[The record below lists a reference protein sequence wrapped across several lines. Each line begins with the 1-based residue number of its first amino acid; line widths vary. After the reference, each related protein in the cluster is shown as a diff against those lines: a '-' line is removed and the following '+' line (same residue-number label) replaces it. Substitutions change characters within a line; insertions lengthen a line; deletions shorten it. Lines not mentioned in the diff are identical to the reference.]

1 MVVNNKEERMN
12 IQIEEKNTFDKALRT
27 GISVFLGSGFSV
39 LSKDKQGNNLPCGNG
54 LLENLKEKF
63 PKIAAFNDLSK
74 VSTVLEKSMERD
86 EFKEYLTNRFTVD
99 EYDKLYE
106 NMPRINVKN
115 IFSTNIDDLIFKIWE
130 NDNKSQCY
138 INNTL
143 NLGESNDNLA
153 INYFPVHGCVLNP
166 DKEYIFSNIK
176 IASAYSSQDGSW
188 ESLKLTVS
196 NAPIL
201 FWGWSFND
209 SDIIEAIYSSRGKMV
224 EDNTRKWIVLYNPEE
239 FEIEFY
245 KSLNFS
251 IIIADTEQLLK
262 YFEQIE
268 VEKDEKIGSKI
279 KIPTQYQ
286 APSAIKEASYPVE
299 SFFMGDIPRWSYI
312 YSGQIIKTH
321 HYKKIADLIHS
332 GNDTIVI
339 GIPASGKTTML
350 MQLASGMES
359 EKPKHILYTP
369 TIAEVDRYCKMVGN
383 EKVMVFVDNCLNDYR
398 ALAQLMKKT
407 TIQVIGFERD
417 NRYESIAYRLME
429 SGLRFELYD
438 VSELSEQDITRIIGS
453 IPKGMFSGKII
464 ELKDNTIFET
474 IRKHTKVPV
483 MEDRFA
489 DVLRDLYSYDEK
501 ATELF
506 LMISYVHSCGVPV
519 SYDMIYSYLE
529 EDNYQDVYRDI
540 KNIGKLITECYN
552 QDFGFLGEISLDD
565 QDYYKCRTRYLAELI
580 IQKVPNYKL
589 MRLVLNKFVERVP
602 VFKICR
608 YDIFKSSAFDAD
620 IVTRYFTKYED
631 GIEFYKKCLEIEDS
645 AFMYQQIALYAS
657 RKRKYSDAFRWID
670 KAKNCEKR
678 NIFSIRNTHA
688 IILFN
693 ANISK
698 ENEDGSVI
706 ATLHQ
711 SLEILKD
718 CYKNDLRKG
727 FHARIFGELILKF
740 YETYGY
746 DEVEK
751 YIQTANEWLEIEM
764 ASKSN
769 GNTSIKKMRQVKK
782 DIEKK
787 IILPNS

>member
-1 MVVNNKEERMN
+1 MN
-12 IQIEEKNTFDKALRT
+12 LQIEEKNTFDKALKT
-27 GISVFLGSGFSV
+27 GISLFLGAGFSV
-39 LSKDKQGNNLPCGNG
+39 LAKDKQGNNLPCGSE
-54 LLENLKEKF
+54 LLENLKGRF

-74 VSTVLEKSMERD
+74 VSTVLEKSMVSD
-86 EFKEYLTNRFTVD
+86 EFKEYLTSRFTVN
-99 EYDKLYE
+99 EYDRLYQ
-106 NMPRINVKN
+106 NMTKINIKN
-115 IFSTNIDDLIFKIWE
+115 IFSTNIDDLIFKVWE
-130 NDNKSQCY
+130 NDNRSQHY

-143 NLGESNDNLA
+143 NLGESNDRFA

-196 NAPIL
+196 SAPIL

-224 EDNTRKWIVLYNPEE
+224 DDNIRKWIVLHNPKE
-239 FEIEFY
+239 FEVEFY

-262 YFEQIE
+262 YFEEITFEQD
-268 VEKDEKIGSKI
+268 VKITNKI
-279 KIPTQYQ
+279 NVPEQYQ
-286 APSAIKEASYPVE
+286 VPSAIKGASYPVE

-321 HYKKIADLIHS
+321 HYKKITDLIHS
-332 GNDTIVI
+332 EKDIIVI
-339 GIPASGKTTML
+339 GIPASGKTTLL
-350 MQLASGMES
+350 MQLASGIES
-359 EKPKHILYTP
+359 EKPKHILHTP
-369 TIAEVDRYCKMVGN
+369 ATTEVDRYCKMVGN
-383 EKVMVFVDNCLNDYR
+383 EKVMVFVDNCLNDYN
-398 ALAQLMKKT
+398 ALMQLMKKPN
-407 TIQVIGFERD
+407 IQVIGFERD
-417 NRYESIAYRLME
+417 NRYESIAYRLIE
-429 SGLRFELYD
+429 NRLGFELYD
-438 VSELSEQDITRIIGS
+438 VSEVNEQDISRIINS
-453 IPKGMFSGKII
+453 IPKGMYAGKRIA
-464 ELKDNTIFET
+464 LKDNTIFET

-489 DVLRDLYSYDEK
+489 EVLRDLYSYDEK

-519 SYDMIYSYLE
+519 SYDMIYSYSE
-529 EDNYQDVYRDI
+529 KEDYQDVYNDI
-540 KNIGKLITECYN
+540 KNIGKLITGCYH
-552 QDFGFLGEISLDD
+552 QDFGFLGEIGLDD

-602 VFKICR
+602 TFKICR

-620 IVTRYFTKYED
+620 IVTRYFTQYDD

-693 ANISK
+693 ANIGK

-727 FHARIFGELILKF
+727 FHARIFGELVLKL

-751 YIQTANEWLEIEM
+751 YIETANKWLEIEM

-769 GNTSIKKMRQVKK
+769 GNSSIKKMRQVKK

-787 IILPNS
+787 IILPNG

>member
-1 MVVNNKEERMN
+1 MN

-86 EFKEYLTNRFTVD
+86 EFKEYLTNRFTVG

-106 NMPRINVKN
+106 NMTRINVKN

-130 NDNKSQCY
+130 NDNKSQRY
-138 INNTL
+138 IYNTL

-153 INYFPVHGCVLNP
+153 INYFPVHGCVWNP

-268 VEKDEKIGSKI
+268 LEKDEKIGSKI
-279 KIPTQYQ
+279 KIPVQYQ
-286 APSAIKEASYPVE
+286 VPSAIKEASYPVE
-299 SFFMGDIPRWSYI
+299 SFFMGDIPRWSYV

-321 HYKKIADLIHS
+321 HYKKIVDLIHS

-339 GIPASGKTTML
+339 GIPASGKTTLL

-369 TIAEVDRYCKMVGN
+369 TIAEVERYCKMVGN

-398 ALAQLMKKT
+398 ALTQLMKKT

-417 NRYESIAYRLME
+417 NRYESIAYRLVE

-464 ELKDNTIFET
+464 
-474 IRKHTKVPV
+474 
-483 MEDRFA
+483 
-489 DVLRDLYSYDEK
+489 
-501 ATELF
+501 
-506 LMISYVHSCGVPV
+506 
-519 SYDMIYSYLE
+519 
-529 EDNYQDVYRDI
+529 
-540 KNIGKLITECYN
+540 
-552 QDFGFLGEISLDD
+552 
-565 QDYYKCRTRYLAELI
+565 
-580 IQKVPNYKL
+580 
-589 MRLVLNKFVERVP
+589 
-602 VFKICR
+602 
-608 YDIFKSSAFDAD
+608 
-620 IVTRYFTKYED
+620 
-631 GIEFYKKCLEIEDS
+631 
-645 AFMYQQIALYAS
+645 
-657 RKRKYSDAFRWID
+657 
-670 KAKNCEKR
+670 
-678 NIFSIRNTHA
+678 
-688 IILFN
+688 
-693 ANISK
+693 
-698 ENEDGSVI
+698 
-706 ATLHQ
+706 
-711 SLEILKD
+711 
-718 CYKNDLRKG
+718 
-727 FHARIFGELILKF
+727 
-740 YETYGY
+740 
-746 DEVEK
+746 
-751 YIQTANEWLEIEM
+751 
-764 ASKSN
+764 
-769 GNTSIKKMRQVKK
+769 
-782 DIEKK
+782 
-787 IILPNS
+787 

>member
-1 MVVNNKEERMN
+1 
-12 IQIEEKNTFDKALRT
+12 
-27 GISVFLGSGFSV
+27 
-39 LSKDKQGNNLPCGNG
+39 
-54 LLENLKEKF
+54 
-63 PKIAAFNDLSK
+63 
-74 VSTVLEKSMERD
+74 
-86 EFKEYLTNRFTVD
+86 
-99 EYDKLYE
+99 
-106 NMPRINVKN
+106 
-115 IFSTNIDDLIFKIWE
+115 
-130 NDNKSQCY
+130 
-138 INNTL
+138 
-143 NLGESNDNLA
+143 
-153 INYFPVHGCVLNP
+153 
-166 DKEYIFSNIK
+166 
-176 IASAYSSQDGSW
+176 
-188 ESLKLTVS
+188 
-196 NAPIL
+196 
-201 FWGWSFND
+201 
-209 SDIIEAIYSSRGKMV
+209 
-224 EDNTRKWIVLYNPEE
+224 
-239 FEIEFY
+239 
-245 KSLNFS
+245 
-251 IIIADTEQLLK
+251 
-262 YFEQIE
+262 
-268 VEKDEKIGSKI
+268 
-279 KIPTQYQ
+279 
-286 APSAIKEASYPVE
+286 
-299 SFFMGDIPRWSYI
+299 
-312 YSGQIIKTH
+312 
-321 HYKKIADLIHS
+321 
-332 GNDTIVI
+332 
-339 GIPASGKTTML
+339 
-350 MQLASGMES
+350 
-359 EKPKHILYTP
+359 
-369 TIAEVDRYCKMVGN
+369 
-383 EKVMVFVDNCLNDYR
+383 
-398 ALAQLMKKT
+398 MKKT

-438 VSELSEQDITRIIGS
+438 VSEVSEQDITRIIGS

-727 FHARIFGELILKF
+727 FHARIFGELVLKF

-751 YIQTANEWLEIEM
+751 YIETANEWLEIEM

>member
-1 MVVNNKEERMN
+1 MVINSKEEKMN
-12 IQIEEKNTFDKALRT
+12 IQIQEKNTFDRALKS
-27 GISVFLGSGFSV
+27 GISLFLGSGFSV
-39 LSKDKQGNNLPCGNG
+39 LSKDKQGDSLPCGNG
-54 LLENLKEKF
+54 LLDNLKEKF
-63 PKIAAFNDLSK
+63 PKISAFNDLSK
-74 VSTVLEKSMERD
+74 VSTVLEKSMDRD
-86 EFKEYLTNRFTVD
+86 EFKEYLTNRFTVA
-99 EYDKLYE
+99 EYDKVYD
-106 NMPRINVKN
+106 NITQINLKN
-115 IFSTNIDDLIFKIWE
+115 IFSTNIDDLVFKIWE
-130 NDNKSQCY
+130 NDNQSQRY

-143 NLGESNDNLA
+143 NLGESNDSLA
-153 INYFPVHGCVLNP
+153 INYFPVHGCVMNP
-166 DKEYIFSNIK
+166 EKEYIFSNIK

-196 NAPIL
+196 SAPIL

-209 SDIIEAIYSSRGKMV
+209 SDIIEAIYSARGKMV
-224 EDNTRKWIVLYNPEE
+224 EDNTRKWIVLYKPEK

-251 IIIADTEQLLK
+251 VIIADTEQLLK
-262 YFEQIE
+262 YFKEIE
-268 VEKDEKIGSKI
+268 LEKKPEISSKI
-279 KIPTQYQ
+279 RVPMQYQ
-286 APSAIKEASYPVE
+286 VPSAIKEASYPVE
-299 SFFMGDIPRWSYI
+299 NFFMGDIPRWSYI

-321 HYKKIADLIHS
+321 HYKKIVDLIHS
-332 GNDTIVI
+332 EKNVIVI
-339 GIPASGKTTML
+339 GIPASGKTTLL
-350 MQLASGMES
+350 MQLASGIES
-359 EKPKHILYTP
+359 ERQKHILYTP
-369 TIAEVDRYCKMVGN
+369 TVAEVDRYCKLVGN

-398 ALAQLMKKT
+398 AMMQLMKKNN
-407 TIQVIGFERD
+407 IQVIGFERD

-429 SGLRFELYD
+429 NKLGYELYD
-438 VSELSEQDITRIIGS
+438 VSEVNEQDITRLISS
-453 IPKGMFSGKII
+453 IPKGIYSGKIV

-474 IRKHTKVPV
+474 VRKHTRVPV

-489 DVLRDLYSYDEK
+489 DVLRDLYSYDQK

-529 EDNYQDVYRDI
+529 EDDYRTVYDDI
-540 KNIGKLITECYN
+540 RNIGKLITECYN
-552 QDFGFLGEISLDD
+552 QDFSFLGEISLGD

-580 IQKVPNYKL
+580 IRKVPNYKL

-602 VFKICR
+602 IFKICR
-608 YDIFKSSAFDAD
+608 YDIFKNSAFDAD

-631 GIEFYKKCLEIEDS
+631 GIDFYKKCLEIEDS

-678 NIFSIRNTHA
+678 NIFSVRNTHA

-718 CYKNDLRKG
+718 CYENDLRKG
-727 FHARIFGELILKF
+727 FHARIFGELVLKF
-740 YETYGY
+740 YEAYGY

-751 YIQTANEWLEIEM
+751 YIETAINWLEIEM
-764 ASKSN
+764 ASKNNS
-769 GNTSIKKMRQVKK
+769 NTSIKKMCQIKK
-782 DIEKK
+782 EIEKK
-787 IILPNS
+787 IILLNS

>member
-1 MVVNNKEERMN
+1 MDIK
-12 IQIEEKNTFDKALRT
+12 IQEKNTFDKALNA
-27 GISVFLGSGFSV
+27 GISLFLGSGFSV
-39 LSKDKQGNNLPCGNG
+39 LSKDKKGDNLPCGNK
-54 LLENLKEKF
+54 LLQEIKEIF
-63 PKIAAFNDLSK
+63 PQVSAFHDLSK

-86 EFKEYLTNRFTVD
+86 KFKNFLTNRFTVN
-99 EYDKLYE
+99 EYNDLY
-106 NMPRINVKN
+106 NNLTRVNIKN
-115 IFSTNIDDLIFKIWE
+115 IFTTNIDNLVFKIW
-130 NDNKSQCY
+130 DKDHISQRH

-143 NLGESNDNLA
+143 NMGESNDNLA
-153 INYFPVHGCVLNP
+153 INYFPVHGCVSNS

-196 NAPIL
+196 SSPIL

-209 SDIIEAIYSSRGKMV
+209 SDIIEAIYSSRGKRV
-224 EDNTRKWIVLYNPEE
+224 DDNTRKWIVLNNPEE
-239 FEIEFY
+239 YEIDFY

-251 IIIADTEQLLK
+251 IITADTQQLLE
-262 YFEQIE
+262 YFEEIIQDKKSQ
-268 VEKDEKIGSKI
+268 VNHKVKV
-279 KIPTQYQ
+279 PLRYQ
-286 APSAIKEASYPVE
+286 VPSAIKEASYPVE
-299 SFFMGDIPRWSYI
+299 NFFMGDIPRWSYI

-321 HYKKIADLIHS
+321 HFKIIADLINS
-332 GNDTIVI
+332 EKNVIVI
-339 GIPASGKTTML
+339 GIPASGKTTLM
-350 MQLASGMES
+350 MQLAGFIES
-359 EKPKHILYTP
+359 EKQKNILISP
-369 TIAEVDRYCKMVGN
+369 TFSEIERYCKIIGKENVI
-383 EKVMVFVDNCLNDYR
+383 VFVDDCLNDYR
-398 ALAQLMKKT
+398 ALAQLMTKSN
-407 TIQVIGFERD
+407 IQVIGFERD
-417 NRYESIAYRLME
+417 SRYESVAYRLME
-429 SGLRFELYD
+429 NRLRFELYD
-438 VSELSEQDITRIIGS
+438 VSEVDENDITRIIDS
-453 IPKGMFSGKII
+453 IPKGMYSGRMVPIKDITLFEII
-464 ELKDNTIFET
+464 RI
-474 IRKHTKVPV
+474 HTKVPV

-489 DVLRDLYSYDEK
+489 EALRDLYSFDK
-501 ATELF
+501 KITELF
-506 LMISYVHSCGVPV
+506 LMICYVHSCGVPV

-529 EDNYQDVYRDI
+529 EDDYRNVYIDI
-540 KNIGKLITECYN
+540 NNIGKLITECYN
-552 QDFGFLGEISLDD
+552 HDFGFLGEFDFND
-565 QDYYKCRTRYLAELI
+565 QDYYKCRTRYLATLI
-580 IQKVPNYKL
+580 VKKVPNYKL
-589 MRLVLNKFVERVP
+589 MRIVLNKFVERVP

-608 YDIFKSSAFDAD
+608 YDIFKRSAYDAD
-620 IVTRYFTKYED
+620 LVTKFFTRYEE
-631 GIEFYKKCLEIEDS
+631 GIAFYRKCLEIEDS

-727 FHARIFGELILKF
+727 FHARIFGELVLKF

-751 YIQTANEWLEIEM
+751 YVETAIEWLDIEM
-764 ASKSN
+764 KSKSN
-769 GNTSIKKMRQVKK
+769 GKTSIKKMRQVKK

-787 IILPNS
+787 IILQNG

>member
-1 MVVNNKEERMN
+1 MN
-12 IQIEEKNTFDKALRT
+12 IQIEEKNTFDMALKN
-27 GISVFLGSGFSV
+27 GISLFLGAGFSV
-39 LSKDKQGNNLPCGNG
+39 LAKDTEGNHLPCGNG
-54 LLENLKEKF
+54 LLEILKERF

-74 VSTVLEKSMERD
+74 VSTVLEKSLERD
-86 EFKEYLTNRFTVD
+86 EFKELLTSRFTVS
-99 EYDKLYE
+99 EYDRLY
-106 NMPRINVKN
+106 NGLIKINIKN
-115 IFSTNIDDLIFKIWE
+115 IFSTNIDDLIFKVWE
-130 NDNKSQCY
+130 NDVQSKRY

-143 NLGESNDNLA
+143 NLGESNDGLA

-196 NAPIL
+196 SAPIL

-224 EDNTRKWIVLYNPEE
+224 DDNSRKWIVLYNPEE
-239 FEIEFY
+239 YEIEFY

-251 IIIADTEQLLK
+251 IIIADTQQLLE
-262 YFEQIE
+262 YFEEISLIS
-268 VEKDEKIGSKI
+268 DEETGNRINVPI
-279 KIPTQYQ
+279 QYQ
-286 APSAIKEASYPVE
+286 VPSAIKEASYPVE

-321 HYKKIADLIHS
+321 HYKKIVDLIHS
-332 GNDTIVI
+332 ERNIIVI
-339 GIPASGKTTML
+339 GIPASGKTTLL
-350 MQLASGMES
+350 MQLASGIES
-359 EKPKHILYTP
+359 KKQRHILYTP
-369 TIAEVDRYCKMVGN
+369 TVTEVDRYCKMVGN
-383 EKVMVFVDNCLNDYR
+383 EKVIVFVDNCLNDYK
-398 ALAQLMKKT
+398 AMMNLMKKNN
-407 TIQVIGFERD
+407 IQVIGFERD
-417 NRYESIAYRLME
+417 SRYESIAYRLIE
-429 SGLRFELYD
+429 NGLEFEVYD
-438 VSELSEQDITRIIGS
+438 VSEISEQDITRIIDS
-453 IPKGMFSGKII
+453 IPKGLYSGKIQG
-464 ELKDNTIFET
+464 LKDNTIFEA

-489 DVLRDLYSYDEK
+489 SVLSDLYAFDKK

-506 LMISYVHSCGVPV
+506 LMISYVHACGVPI

-529 EDNYQDVYRDI
+529 EDDYQAVYNDI

-552 QDFGFLGEISLDD
+552 QDFGFLGEVNLDD

-580 IQKVPNYKL
+580 IQKVPNYSL

-602 VFKICR
+602 AYKICR

-670 KAKNCEKR
+670 MAKNCEKR

-693 ANISK
+693 ANINK
-698 ENEDGSVI
+698 ESSDGSVI

-727 FHARIFGELILKF
+727 FHARIFGELVLKF
-740 YETYGY
+740 CAVYGY

-751 YIQTANEWLEIEM
+751 YVETANEWLEIEI

-769 GNTSIKKMRQVKK
+769 GNASIKKMRQIKK
-782 DIEKK
+782 DIEKN
-787 IILPNS
+787 IILPNC

>member
-1 MVVNNKEERMN
+1 
-12 IQIEEKNTFDKALRT
+12 
-27 GISVFLGSGFSV
+27 
-39 LSKDKQGNNLPCGNG
+39 
-54 LLENLKEKF
+54 
-63 PKIAAFNDLSK
+63 
-74 VSTVLEKSMERD
+74 
-86 EFKEYLTNRFTVD
+86 
-99 EYDKLYE
+99 
-106 NMPRINVKN
+106 
-115 IFSTNIDDLIFKIWE
+115 
-130 NDNKSQCY
+130 
-138 INNTL
+138 
-143 NLGESNDNLA
+143 
-153 INYFPVHGCVLNP
+153 
-166 DKEYIFSNIK
+166 
-176 IASAYSSQDGSW
+176 
-188 ESLKLTVS
+188 
-196 NAPIL
+196 
-201 FWGWSFND
+201 
-209 SDIIEAIYSSRGKMV
+209 
-224 EDNTRKWIVLYNPEE
+224 
-239 FEIEFY
+239 
-245 KSLNFS
+245 
-251 IIIADTEQLLK
+251 
-262 YFEQIE
+262 
-268 VEKDEKIGSKI
+268 
-279 KIPTQYQ
+279 
-286 APSAIKEASYPVE
+286 
-299 SFFMGDIPRWSYI
+299 
-312 YSGQIIKTH
+312 
-321 HYKKIADLIHS
+321 
-332 GNDTIVI
+332 
-339 GIPASGKTTML
+339 

>member
-1 MVVNNKEERMN
+1 MD
-12 IQIEEKNTFDKALRT
+12 IQIEEKHTFDKALRN
-27 GISVFLGSGFSV
+27 GISLFLGSGFSV
-39 LSKDKQGNNLPCGNG
+39 LSKDKEGTNLPCGNG

-74 VSTVLEKSMERD
+74 ASTVLEKSIEKD
-86 EFKEYLTNRFTVD
+86 EFKEYLTKRFTVKK
-99 EYDKLYE
+99 YDKLYE
-106 NMPRINVKN
+106 NIANISVKN
-115 IFSTNIDDLIFKIWE
+115 IFSTNIDDLIFRIWE
-130 NDNKSQCY
+130 NNDKSQKY

-143 NLGESNDNLA
+143 NLGESNDGLA
-153 INYFPVHGCVLNP
+153 INYFPVHGCVLNQ
-166 DKEYIFSNIK
+166 DKGYIFSNIK
-176 IASAYSSQDGSW
+176 IASAYTSQDGSW

-196 NAPIL
+196 SAPIL

-224 EDNTRKWIVLYNPEE
+224 DDNTRKWIVLHNPQEY
-239 FEIEFY
+239 EIEFY

-251 IIIADTEQLLK
+251 IIIADTEQLLR
-262 YFEQIE
+262 YFGEITLE
-268 VEKDEKIGSKI
+268 TEANTAGKIRLPK
-279 KIPTQYQ
+279 QYLV
-286 APSAIKEASYPVE
+286 PSAIKEASYPVE
-299 SFFMGDIPRWSYI
+299 SFFQGDIPRWSYI
-312 YSGQIIKTH
+312 YSGQIIKTT

-332 GNDTIVI
+332 EKDVIVI
-339 GIPASGKTTML
+339 GIPASGKTTLL
-350 MQLASGMES
+350 MQLASEIEV

-369 TIAEVDRYCKMVGN
+369 TVEEVERYCKLVGN
-383 EKVMVFVDNCLNDYR
+383 EKVTVFVDNCLNDYR
-398 ALAQLMKKT
+398 AMLQLMKKNN
-407 TIQVIGFERD
+407 IQVVGFERD
-417 NRYESIAYRLME
+417 NRYESIAYRLLE
-429 SGLRFELYD
+429 SGVKFELHD
-438 VSELSEQDITRIIGS
+438 VSEVSEQDINRIINS
-453 IPKGMFSGKII
+453 IPRGMYSGKIAK
-464 ELKDNTIFET
+464 LNDNTIFEI
-474 IRKHTKVPV
+474 IRKHTKNPV
-483 MEDRFA
+483 IADRFA
-489 DVLRDLYSYDEK
+489 KVLVDLYEHDEK
-501 ATELF
+501 ALELF

-529 EDNYQDVYRDI
+529 EESYHKVYSDI
-540 KNIGKLITECYN
+540 KNIGKLIIECYD
-552 QDFGFLGEISLDD
+552 QDFGFLGDFNLDD

-580 IQKVPNYKL
+580 IEKVPYYKV
-589 MRLVLNKFVERVP
+589 MRSMLNKFVERVP
-602 VFKICR
+602 MFKICR

-693 ANISK
+693 ANIGK

-727 FHARIFGELILKF
+727 FHARIFGELVLKF
-740 YETYGY
+740 YEVYGY

-751 YIQTANEWLEIEM
+751 YVDIANEWLDTEM

-769 GNTSIKKMRQVKK
+769 GNASVKKMRQVKK
-782 DIEKK
+782 EIEKN
-787 IILPNS
+787 IILINR

>member
-1 MVVNNKEERMN
+1 MDIR
-12 IQIEEKNTFDKALRT
+12 IEEKNTFDKELKT
-27 GISVFLGSGFSV
+27 GISLFLGSGFSV

-54 LLENLKEKF
+54 LLENLKQKF
-63 PKIAAFNDLSK
+63 SEITAFNDLSK
-74 VSTVLEKSMERD
+74 VSTVLEKSIKRD
-86 EFKEYLTNRFTVD
+86 EFKEYLTNRFTVA
-99 EYDKLYE
+99 EYDRLYE
-106 NMPRINVKN
+106 NITKVNIKN
-115 IFSTNIDDLIFKIWE
+115 IFSTNIDDLIFKVWQ
-130 NDNKSQCY
+130 NDNQSKYY

-143 NLGESNDNLA
+143 NLGESNDSLA
-153 INYFPVHGCVLNP
+153 INYFPVHGCVLNS

-176 IASAYSSQDGSW
+176 ISSAYSSQDGSW

-196 NAPIL
+196 SASIL

-224 EDNTRKWIVLYNPEE
+224 EDNTRKWIVLYNPQEY
-239 FEIEFY
+239 EIQFY

-251 IIIADTEQLLK
+251 IIIADTKQLLE
-262 YFEQIE
+262 YFGEIALKRDVK
-268 VEKDEKIGSKI
+268 VESKI
-279 KIPTQYQ
+279 TVPIQYQ
-286 APSAIKEASYPVE
+286 VPSAIKEASYPVE
-299 SFFMGDIPRWSYI
+299 KFFLGDIPRWSYI

-321 HYKKIADLIHS
+321 HYKKIANLIYGEKS
-332 GNDTIVI
+332 IIVI
-339 GIPASGKTTML
+339 GIPASGKTTLL
-350 MQLASGMES
+350 MQLASGIES
-359 EKPKHILYTP
+359 ERQRHILYTP
-369 TIAEVDRYCKMVGN
+369 TIAEVDRYCKIVGN
-383 EKVMVFVDNCLNDYR
+383 EKVIVFVDNCLNDYT
-398 ALAQLMKKT
+398 ALIQLMKKSN
-407 TIQVIGFERD
+407 IQVIGFERD

-429 SGLRFELYD
+429 NNLEFDLYD
-438 VSELSEQDITRIIGS
+438 VSEVNKQDIPRIINS
-453 IPKGMFSGKII
+453 IPKALYSGKIA
-464 ELKDNTIFET
+464 ELKDNTIFEV
-474 IRKHTKVPV
+474 IRKHTKVSV

-489 DVLRDLYSYDEK
+489 NVLRDLYSYDEK

-519 SYDMIYSYLE
+519 SYDMVYSYLE
-529 EDNYQDVYRDI
+529 EDDYQEVYSNI
-540 KNIGKLITECYN
+540 KSIGKLITECYN
-552 QDFGFLGEISLDD
+552 QDFSFLGEISLDD

-602 VFKICR
+602 IFKICR

-670 KAKNCEKR
+670 KAKNCERR

-698 ENEDGSVI
+698 ENKDGSVI

-727 FHARIFGELILKF
+727 FHARIFGELVLMF
-740 YETYGY
+740 YEAYGY

-751 YIQTANEWLEIEM
+751 YVETANKWLEIEIK
-764 ASKSN
+764 SKNN
-769 GNTSIKKMRQVKK
+769 GNTSIKKMCQIKK

-787 IILPNS
+787 IVLPNN

>member
-1 MVVNNKEERMN
+1 M
-12 IQIEEKNTFDKALRT
+12 
-27 GISVFLGSGFSV
+27 
-39 LSKDKQGNNLPCGNG
+39 
-54 LLENLKEKF
+54 
-63 PKIAAFNDLSK
+63 
-74 VSTVLEKSMERD
+74 
-86 EFKEYLTNRFTVD
+86 
-99 EYDKLYE
+99 
-106 NMPRINVKN
+106 
-115 IFSTNIDDLIFKIWE
+115 
-130 NDNKSQCY
+130 
-138 INNTL
+138 
-143 NLGESNDNLA
+143 
-153 INYFPVHGCVLNP
+153 
-166 DKEYIFSNIK
+166 
-176 IASAYSSQDGSW
+176 
-188 ESLKLTVS
+188 
-196 NAPIL
+196 
-201 FWGWSFND
+201 
-209 SDIIEAIYSSRGKMV
+209 
-224 EDNTRKWIVLYNPEE
+224 
-239 FEIEFY
+239 
-245 KSLNFS
+245 
-251 IIIADTEQLLK
+251 
-262 YFEQIE
+262 
-268 VEKDEKIGSKI
+268 
-279 KIPTQYQ
+279 QYQ
-286 APSAIKEASYPVE
+286 VPSAIKEASYPVE
-299 SFFMGDIPRWSYI
+299 NFFMGDIPRWSYI

-321 HYKKIADLIHS
+321 HYKKIVDLIHS
-332 GNDTIVI
+332 EKNVIVI
-339 GIPASGKTTML
+339 GIPASGKTTLL
-350 MQLASGMES
+350 MQLASGIES
-359 EKPKHILYTP
+359 ERQRHILYTP
-369 TIAEVDRYCKMVGN
+369 TVAEVDRYCKLVGN
-383 EKVMVFVDNCLNDYR
+383 EKVMVFVDNCLNDYIS
-398 ALAQLMKKT
+398 LMQLMKKNN
-407 TIQVIGFERD
+407 IQVIGFERD

-429 SGLRFELYD
+429 NKLGYELYD
-438 VSELSEQDITRIIGS
+438 VSEVNEQDITRLISS
-453 IPKGMFSGKII
+453 IPKGIYSGKIV

-474 IRKHTKVPV
+474 IRKHTRVPV

-489 DVLRDLYSYDEK
+489 DVLRDLYSYDQK

-529 EDNYQDVYRDI
+529 EDDYQTVYDDI

-602 VFKICR
+602 TFKICR

-631 GIEFYKKCLEIEDS
+631 GVDFYKKCLEIEDS

-670 KAKNCEKR
+670 TAKNCEKK

-718 CYKNDLRKG
+718 CYENDLRKG
-727 FHARIFGELILKF
+727 FHARIFGELVLKF
-740 YETYGY
+740 YEAYGY

-751 YIQTANEWLEIEM
+751 YIETAFSWLEIEM
-764 ASKSN
+764 ASRNNS
-769 GNTSIKKMRQVKK
+769 NTSIKKMRQIKK
-782 DIEKK
+782 EIEKK

>member
-1 MVVNNKEERMN
+1 MN
-12 IQIEEKNTFDKALRT
+12 IQIEEKNTFDKALKS
-27 GISVFLGSGFSV
+27 GISLFLGSGFSV
-39 LSKDKQGNNLPCGNG
+39 LSKDKQGDSLPCGNG

-63 PKIAAFNDLSK
+63 PKISAFNDLSK
-74 VSTVLEKSMERD
+74 VSTVLEKSMDRD
-86 EFKEYLTNRFTVD
+86 EFKEYLTNRFTVA
-99 EYDKLYE
+99 EYDRVYD
-106 NMPRINVKN
+106 NITQINLKN

-130 NDNKSQCY
+130 NDNQSQRY
-138 INNTL
+138 VNNTL
-143 NLGESNDNLA
+143 NMGESNDSLA
-153 INYFPVHGCVLNP
+153 INYFPVHGCVMNP
-166 DKEYIFSNIK
+166 EKEYIFSNIK

-196 NAPIL
+196 SAPIL

-224 EDNTRKWIVLYNPEE
+224 EDNTRKWIVLYKPEK

-262 YFEQIE
+262 YFKEI
-268 VEKDEKIGSKI
+268 VLEKKPEISSKI
-279 KIPTQYQ
+279 RVSMQYQ
-286 APSAIKEASYPVE
+286 VPSAIKEASYPVE
-299 SFFMGDIPRWSYI
+299 NFFMGDIPRWSYI

-321 HYKKIADLIHS
+321 HYKKIVDLIHS
-332 GNDTIVI
+332 EKNVIVI
-339 GIPASGKTTML
+339 GIPASGKTTLL
-350 MQLASGMES
+350 MQLASGIES
-359 EKPKHILYTP
+359 ERQRHILYTP
-369 TIAEVDRYCKMVGN
+369 TVAEVDRYCKLVGN
-383 EKVMVFVDNCLNDYR
+383 EKVMVFVDNCLNDYIS
-398 ALAQLMKKT
+398 LMQLMKKNN
-407 TIQVIGFERD
+407 IQVIGFERD

-429 SGLRFELYD
+429 NKLGYELYD
-438 VSELSEQDITRIIGS
+438 VSEVNEQDITRLISS
-453 IPKGMFSGKII
+453 IPKGIYSGKIV

-474 IRKHTKVPV
+474 IRKHTRVPV

-489 DVLRDLYSYDEK
+489 DVLRDLYSYDQK

-529 EDNYQDVYRDI
+529 EDDYQTVYDDI

-602 VFKICR
+602 TFKICR
-608 YDIFKSSAFDAD
+608 YDIFKRSAFDAD

-631 GIEFYKKCLEIEDS
+631 GVDFYKKCLEVEDS

-670 KAKNCEKR
+670 TAKNCEKK

-718 CYKNDLRKG
+718 CYENDLRKG
-727 FHARIFGELILKF
+727 FHARIFGELVLKF
-740 YETYGY
+740 YEAYGY

-751 YIQTANEWLEIEM
+751 YIETAFNWLEIEM
-764 ASKSN
+764 ASRNNS
-769 GNTSIKKMRQVKK
+769 NTSIKKMRQIKK
-782 DIEKK
+782 EIEKK

>member
-1 MVVNNKEERMN
+1 MDIR
-12 IQIEEKNTFDKALRT
+12 IEEKNTFDKELKT
-27 GISVFLGSGFSV
+27 GISLFLGSGFSV

-54 LLENLKEKF
+54 LLENLKQKF
-63 PKIAAFNDLSK
+63 SEITAFNDLSK
-74 VSTVLEKSMERD
+74 VSTVLEKSIKRD
-86 EFKEYLTNRFTVD
+86 EFKEYLTNRFTVA
-99 EYDKLYE
+99 EYDRLYE
-106 NMPRINVKN
+106 NITKVNIKN
-115 IFSTNIDDLIFKIWE
+115 IFSTNIDDLIFKVWQ
-130 NDNKSQCY
+130 NDNQSKYY

-143 NLGESNDNLA
+143 NLGESNDSLA
-153 INYFPVHGCVLNP
+153 INYFPVHGCVLNS

-176 IASAYSSQDGSW
+176 ISSAYSSQDGSW

-196 NAPIL
+196 SASIL

-224 EDNTRKWIVLYNPEE
+224 DDNTRKWIVLYNPQEY
-239 FEIEFY
+239 EIQFY

-251 IIIADTEQLLK
+251 IIIADTKQLLE
-262 YFEQIE
+262 YFGEIALKRDVK
-268 VEKDEKIGSKI
+268 VESKI
-279 KIPTQYQ
+279 TVPIQYQ
-286 APSAIKEASYPVE
+286 VPSAIKEASYPVE
-299 SFFMGDIPRWSYI
+299 KFFLGDIPRWSYI

-321 HYKKIADLIHS
+321 HYKKIANLIYGEKS
-332 GNDTIVI
+332 IIVI
-339 GIPASGKTTML
+339 GIPASGKTTLL
-350 MQLASGMES
+350 MQLASGIES
-359 EKPKHILYTP
+359 ERQRHILYTP
-369 TIAEVDRYCKMVGN
+369 TIAEVDRYCKIVGN
-383 EKVMVFVDNCLNDYR
+383 EKVIVFVDNCLNDYT
-398 ALAQLMKKT
+398 ALIQLMKKSN
-407 TIQVIGFERD
+407 IQVIGFERD

-429 SGLRFELYD
+429 NNLEFDLYD
-438 VSELSEQDITRIIGS
+438 VSEVNKQDIPRIINS
-453 IPKGMFSGKII
+453 IPKALYSGKIA
-464 ELKDNTIFET
+464 ELKDNTIFEV
-474 IRKHTKVPV
+474 IRKHTKVSV

-489 DVLRDLYSYDEK
+489 NVLRDLYSYDEK

-519 SYDMIYSYLE
+519 SYDMVYSYLE
-529 EDNYQDVYRDI
+529 EDDYQEVYSNI
-540 KNIGKLITECYN
+540 KSIGKLITECYN
-552 QDFGFLGEISLDD
+552 QDFSFLGEISLDD

-602 VFKICR
+602 IFKICR

-670 KAKNCEKR
+670 KAKNCERR

-698 ENEDGSVI
+698 ENKDGSVI

-727 FHARIFGELILKF
+727 FHARIFGELVLMF
-740 YETYGY
+740 YEAYGY

-751 YIQTANEWLEIEM
+751 YVETANKWLEIEIK
-764 ASKSN
+764 SKNN
-769 GNTSIKKMRQVKK
+769 GNTSIKKMCQIKK

-787 IILPNS
+787 IVLPNN

>member
-1 MVVNNKEERMN
+1 MN
-12 IQIEEKNTFDKALRT
+12 IQIEEKNTFDKALKS
-27 GISVFLGSGFSV
+27 GISLFLGSGFSV
-39 LSKDKQGNNLPCGNG
+39 LSKDKQGDCLPCGNG
-54 LLENLKEKF
+54 LLDNLKEKF
-63 PKIAAFNDLSK
+63 PKISAFNDLSK
-74 VSTVLEKSMERD
+74 VCTVLEKSMDRD
-86 EFKEYLTNRFTVD
+86 KFKEYLTNRFTVA
-99 EYDKLYE
+99 EYDKVYD
-106 NMPRINVKN
+106 NITQINVKN
-115 IFSTNIDDLIFKIWE
+115 IFSTNIDDLVFKIWE
-130 NDNKSQCY
+130 NDNQSQRY

-143 NLGESNDNLA
+143 NLGESNDSLA
-153 INYFPVHGCVLNP
+153 INYFPVHGCVMNSE
-166 DKEYIFSNIK
+166 KEYIFSNIK

-196 NAPIL
+196 SAPIL

-209 SDIIEAIYSSRGKMV
+209 SDIIEAIYSARGKMV
-224 EDNTRKWIVLYNPEE
+224 EDNTRKWIVLYKPEE

-251 IIIADTEQLLK
+251 VIIADTEQLLK
-262 YFEQIE
+262 YFNEI
-268 VEKDEKIGSKI
+268 VLEKKPEISSKI
-279 KIPTQYQ
+279 RVPIQYQ
-286 APSAIKEASYPVE
+286 VPTPIKEASYPVE
-299 SFFMGDIPRWSYI
+299 KFFMGDIPRWSYI

-321 HYKKIADLIHS
+321 HYKKIVDLIHS
-332 GNDTIVI
+332 EKNVIVI
-339 GIPASGKTTML
+339 GIPASGKTTLL
-350 MQLASGMES
+350 MQLASGIES
-359 EKPKHILYTP
+359 ERQRHILYTP
-369 TIAEVDRYCKMVGN
+369 TVAEVDRYCKLVGN

-398 ALAQLMKKT
+398 ALMQLMKKNN
-407 TIQVIGFERD
+407 IQVIGFERD
-417 NRYESIAYRLME
+417 NRYERIAYRLME
-429 SGLRFELYD
+429 NKLGYELYD
-438 VSELSEQDITRIIGS
+438 VSEINEQDITRLISS
-453 IPKGMFSGKII
+453 IPKGMYSGKIV

-474 IRKHTKVPV
+474 VRKHTKVPV

-489 DVLRDLYSYDEK
+489 DALRDLCSYDQK

-529 EDNYQDVYRDI
+529 EDDYRTVYNDI

-602 VFKICR
+602 TFKICR

-631 GIEFYKKCLEIEDS
+631 GIDFYKKCLEIEDS

-718 CYKNDLRKG
+718 CYENDLRKG
-727 FHARIFGELILKF
+727 FHARIFGELVLKF
-740 YETYGY
+740 YEAYGY

-751 YIQTANEWLEIEM
+751 YIETAINWLEIEM
-764 ASKSN
+764 ASKNNSN
-769 GNTSIKKMRQVKK
+769 SSIKKMRQIKK
-782 DIEKK
+782 EIEKK

>member
-1 MVVNNKEERMN
+1 MS
-12 IQIEEKNTFDKALRT
+12 IQIEEKNTFDNALRT
-27 GISVFLGSGFSV
+27 GISMFLGAGFSV
-39 LSKDKQGNNLPCGNG
+39 LAKDKQGNNLPCGSE
-54 LLENLKEKF
+54 LLEELKEKF
-63 PKIAAFNDLSK
+63 SRIQSFNDLSK
-74 VSTVLEKSMERD
+74 VSTVLDKSMEKD
-86 EFKEYLTNRFTVD
+86 EFKEFLTNRFTVN

-106 NMPRINVKN
+106 NITQINIKN
-115 IFSTNIDDLIFKIWE
+115 IFSTNIDDLIFNIWK
-130 NDNKSQCY
+130 NDNQSYRY

-143 NLGESNDNLA
+143 NLGECYNDLA

-166 DKEYIFSNIK
+166 NKDYIFSNIK

-201 FWGWSFND
+201 FWGWSFSD

-224 EDNTRKWIVLYNPEE
+224 EDNTRKWIVLHNPEDY
-239 FEIEFY
+239 EIEFF

-251 IIIADTEQLLK
+251 IIISDTKQLLE

-268 VEKDEKIGSKI
+268 LDNNKQVSGLINVPECYKV
-279 KIPTQYQ
+279 
-286 APSAIKEASYPVE
+286 PSPAKEASYPVE
-299 SFFMGDIPRWSYI
+299 NFFMGDIPRWSYV

-332 GNDTIVI
+332 GMDIIVT
-339 GIPASGKTTML
+339 GIPASGKTTLL
-350 MQLASGMES
+350 MQLSS
-359 EKPKHILYTP
+359 EVEVDKPKHIMYTP
-369 TIAEVDRYCKMVGN
+369 TIAEVDRYCRTVGN
-383 EKVMVFVDNCLNDYR
+383 EKTLVFVDNCLNEYN
-398 ALAQLMKKT
+398 AFEQLMKRT
-407 TIQVIGFERD
+407 NIQVVGFERD
-417 NRYESIAYRLME
+417 NRYESIAYRLIE
-429 SGLRFELYD
+429 SNLKFELYD
-438 VSELSEQDITRIIGS
+438 VSEVSEQDITRIVAS
-453 IPKGMFSGKII
+453 IPKAMFSGQTVG
-464 ELKDNTIFET
+464 LKDNTIFET

-489 DVLRDLYSYDEK
+489 DVLRDLYSYDMN

-529 EDNYQDVYRDI
+529 VDNYQDVYKEIR
-540 KNIGKLITECYN
+540 NIGKLIMECYD
-552 QDFGFLGEISLDD
+552 QDFGFLGEVGFDE

-580 IQKVPNYKL
+580 IRKVPNYKL
-589 MRLVLNKFVERVP
+589 MRSVLIKFVERVP

-631 GIEFYKKCLEIEDS
+631 GIEFYKKCLEIEES

-657 RKRKYSDAFRWID
+657 RKRRYSDAFRWID

-698 ENEDGSVI
+698 ENKDGSVI
-706 ATLHQ
+706 TTLHK

-718 CYKNDLRKG
+718 CYENDLRKG
-727 FHARIFGELILKF
+727 YHARIFGELVLKF

-751 YIQTANEWLEIEM
+751 YIETAHKWLEIEM
-764 ASKSN
+764 TSRSN
-769 GNTSIKKMRQVKK
+769 GNTSIKKMSQVKK
-782 DIEKK
+782 DIEKM

>member
-1 MVVNNKEERMN
+1 MN

-86 EFKEYLTNRFTVD
+86 EFKEYLTKRFTVD

-106 NMPRINVKN
+106 NMTRINVKN
-115 IFSTNIDDLIFKIWE
+115 IFSTNIDDLIFKVWE
-130 NDNKSQCY
+130 NDNQSQRY

-143 NLGESNDNLA
+143 NLGESNNNLA

-201 FWGWSFND
+201 FWGWSFSD

-251 IIIADTEQLLK
+251 IIIADTEQLLR

-268 VEKDEKIGSKI
+268 FEKDEKTGSKI
-279 KIPTQYQ
+279 NIPAQYQ
-286 APSAIKEASYPVE
+286 VPLAIKEASYPVE

-312 YSGQIIKTH
+312 YSGQIVKTH

-332 GNDTIVI
+332 GKDIIVI
-339 GIPASGKTTML
+339 GIPASGKTTL
-350 MQLASGMES
+350 FMQLASGMEL

-369 TIAEVDRYCKMVGN
+369 TVAEVERYCKMVGN
-383 EKVMVFVDNCLNDYR
+383 EKVLVFVDNCLNDYR
-398 ALAQLMKKT
+398 AFEQLMKRT

-417 NRYESIAYRLME
+417 NRYESIAYRFME
-429 SGLRFELYD
+429 SGLSFELYD
-438 VSELSEQDITRIIGS
+438 VSEVSEQDITRIIGS

-464 ELKDNTIFET
+464 GLKDNTIFEA
-474 IRKHTKVPV
+474 IRKHTKVPI

-489 DVLRDLYSYDEK
+489 NVLRDLYSYDKK

-529 EDNYQDVYRDI
+529 ADDYQDVYREI

-589 MRLVLNKFVERVP
+589 MRLVLSKFVERVP

-631 GIEFYKKCLEIEDS
+631 GIEFYNKCLEIEDS

-718 CYKNDLRKG
+718 CYENDLRKG
-727 FHARIFGELILKF
+727 YHARIFGELVLKF

-751 YIQTANEWLEIEM
+751 YIETANKWLEIEM
-764 ASKSN
+764 ASKSS
-769 GNTSIKKMRQVKK
+769 GNTSIKKMCQVKK